1 MQNLINFLVD
11 LVASWGYAGIV
22 FLMALESSFFPFPSE
37 VVMIPAGYLAQQGQM
52 NIILA
57 FLAGVFGSLL
67 GAVFNYYL
75 CYFFG
80 RELIARYGR
89 FVGINEQ
96 KMQKF
101 EAFFNKHGEISTF
114 NCRLLPGIRQ
124 YISLPAGLAKM
135 NIWRFCLFTSLGA
148 SIWVGILLA
157 LGYMLGENKELID
170 EYLHIIIMILACF
183 VLILSAFYVLKY
195 RKKRLNI
202 DVEQF

>member
-1 MQNLINFLVD
+1 MQDLINFLVD

-57 FLAGVFGSLL
+57 FICGVFGSLL

-80 RELIARYGR
+80 RELIVRYGH

-148 SIWVGILLA
+148 SIWVAILLG
-157 LGYMLGENKELID
+157 LGYVLGENKELID

-183 VLILSAFYVLKY
+183 VIVLSAIYVLKY
-195 RKKRLNI
+195 RKKRLNT
-202 DVEQF
+202 DVERF

>member
-1 MQNLINFLVD
+1 MQDLINFLVD

-57 FLAGVFGSLL
+57 FICGVFGSLL

-80 RELIARYGR
+80 RELIVHYGH

-148 SIWVGILLA
+148 SIWVAILLG
-157 LGYMLGENKELID
+157 LGYVLGENKELID

-183 VLILSAFYVLKY
+183 VIVLSAFYVLKY
-195 RKKRLNI
+195 RKKRLNTN
-202 DVEQF
+202 VERF

>member
-1 MQNLINFLVD
+1 MQDLINFLVD

-57 FLAGVFGSLL
+57 FIAGVFGSLL

-89 FVGINEQ
+89 FVGINE
-96 KMQKF
+96 KKIQKF

-148 SIWVGILLA
+148 SIWVAILLA

>member
-1 MQNLINFLVD
+1 MQDLINFLVD

-57 FLAGVFGSLL
+57 FIAGVFGSLL

-89 FVGINEQ
+89 FVGINEK

-148 SIWVGILLA
+148 SIWVAILLA

>member
-1 MQNLINFLVD
+1 M
-11 LVASWGYAGIV
+11 
-22 FLMALESSFFPFPSE
+22 
-37 VVMIPAGYLAQQGQM
+37 
-52 NIILA
+52 
-57 FLAGVFGSLL
+57 
-67 GAVFNYYL
+67 
-75 CYFFG
+75 
-80 RELIARYGR
+80 RYGH

-148 SIWVGILLA
+148 SIWVAILLG
-157 LGYMLGENKELID
+157 LGYVLGENKELID

-183 VLILSAFYVLKY
+183 VIVLSAFYVLKY
-195 RKKRLNI
+195 RKKRLNTN
-202 DVEQF
+202 VERF